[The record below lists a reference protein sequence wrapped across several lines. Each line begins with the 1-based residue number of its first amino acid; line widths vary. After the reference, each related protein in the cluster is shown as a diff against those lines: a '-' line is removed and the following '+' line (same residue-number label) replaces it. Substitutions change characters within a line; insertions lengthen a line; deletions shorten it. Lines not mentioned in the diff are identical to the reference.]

1 MPHAPFVPLRIF
13 SSYTMLDGAID
24 PKAIAKTAAELN
36 LPEGVLASR
45 RLLEGLQDGSGWNG
59 ALAGW
64 RRHILEPS
72 LAPLLNN

>member
-1 MPHAPFVPLRIF
+1 MQAAV
-13 SSYTMLDGAID
+13 
-24 PKAIAKTAAELN
+24 AKTAAELN